1 MMDLEEPG
9 KYPIR
14 VLDRNTAEK
23 HASEL
28 AKLAGQIPLVEY
40 TEKEILAEEK
50 GDRKFY
56 GKWGHSLV
64 MFDADKPI
72 ALVIGYE
79 RKSEG
84 NSQYPRNTLY
94 ISELAVSENYQ
105 HRGLGRYLLKNFF
118 EHNNKTGLMYL
129 EGKLNYS
136 VQTNSADWNKYVQ
149 DLYKSFGFT
158 PRATKGYENRTDV
171 ILGWEPCL

>member
-1 MMDLEEPG
+1 MVESEELG

-14 VLDRNTAEK
+14 VLDRDTAEK

-28 AKLAGQIPLVEY
+28 TKLAGQIPLVEY

-56 GKWGHSLV
+56 GKWEHSLV

-72 ALVIGYE
+72 ALIIGYE

-84 NSQYPRNTLY
+84 NKQYPENTLY
-94 ISELAVSENYQ
+94 ISELAVSEDYQ
-105 HRGLGRYLLKNFF
+105 RRGLGRFLLESFF
-118 EHNNKTGLMYL
+118 EYNNKIGMKHLGG
-129 EGKLNYS
+129 ELNYS
-136 VQTNSADWNKYVQ
+136 VQTNSADWNKHVQ
-149 DLYKSFGFT
+149 NLYKSFDFSQ
-158 PRATKGYENRTDV
+158 RATKDYENRTDV
-171 ILGWEPCL
+171 ILGWKSGV